1 LRISTHAI
9 RGVIL
14 ERSGSHLFANRAV
27 EGPALTVVCSF
38 AGQSAAKPRNRVFLA
53 PDKPTCQHRPGIDE
67 RQADLSP
74 KELAAWFTYGLPT
87 TGSFWAPEADC
98 GTLVGY
104 RSDFYSRAVRK
115 VQGAMAIEP
124 SSPEM
129 VEAFAAFGRDLL
141 LVENGTLGAKEIP
154 LATLL
159 DKTKSWF
166 GLQEPTLRK
175 IICTQ
180 TRQVKPEITAATN
193 LIGIVAAAIRA
204 HYGDQFPYSTA
215 SAALVSYGLARFCM
229 AQTQSETGSSVKTE

>member
-1 LRISTHAI
+1 
-9 RGVIL
+9 
-14 ERSGSHLFANRAV
+14 
-27 EGPALTVVCSF
+27 
-38 AGQSAAKPRNRVFLA
+38 
-53 PDKPTCQHRPGIDE
+53 
-67 RQADLSP
+67 
-74 KELAAWFTYGLPT
+74 
-87 TGSFWAPEADC
+87 
-98 GTLVGY
+98 
-104 RSDFYSRAVRK
+104 
-115 VQGAMAIEP
+115 MAIEP